1 MDEEHKLYAVLCTLL
16 NGFEKEIIGFNRRWK
31 EQHVWVVLCKKPS
44 KFTRLL
50 KSAIGLLR

>member
-1 MDEEHKLYAVLCTLL
+1 MDEEHKLHAVLCTLL